1 MQQPDPFKPLRMF
14 LSLFLL
20 TSVLAGCAAGRHGAT
35 TSDFEGFVVPVDS
48 RPGAMRLQSEM
59 DYDSTVRGFVA
70 GKGKPDYIFV
80 VDSRTVKLIYMHPN
94 EVAIF
99 RRPFASPQSKV
110 SVETNLTPD
119 ITARLEALDKAAFA
133 TLNH

>member
-1 MQQPDPFKPLRMF
+1 MQQPKPFNSFQMF
-14 LSLFLL
+14 LSLLL
-20 TSVLAGCAAGRHGAT
+20 LMTVLCGCIKPGSI

-48 RPGAMRLQSEM
+48 RPGAARLQFEM
-59 DYDSTVRGFVA
+59 DWDSTICGFVA

-80 VDSRTVKLIYMHPN
+80 VDSRTVKLIYMPSK

-99 RRPFASPQSKV
+99 HRPFASPQSKV
-110 SVETNLTPD
+110 SIETNLTPD
-119 ITARLEALDKAAFA
+119 ITARLGELDKAAFA